1 MLFSISYFLWVNDP
15 NLLACLQVLILLC
28 HLNCLTFHFQL
39 HFRLDFNFLSF
50 SRPIL
55 ILWLFSL
62 AVCLFLLSSSSF
74 RYLFLSSSNSLNSWI
89 VFNFSF
95 DFCAWNFVLSG
106 PLQDHFFDEIA
117 SFFSEQT
124 LSWFFSIVYFCNK
137 PWAFGVRFLDV
148 FFCVFQVGLST
159 KGSSEGV
166 KLRERGSLLNPC
178 WASYMDGGDWWEFS
192 KQERD
197 ETQLKGK
204 IALPSWATEWDS

>member
-1 MLFSISYFLWVNDP
+1 MVLFRTISLMR
-15 NLLACLQVLILLC
+15 LL
-28 HLNCLTFHFQL
+28 
-39 HFRLDFNFLSF
+39 
-50 SRPIL
+50 
-55 ILWLFSL
+55 
-62 AVCLFLLSSSSF
+62 
-74 RYLFLSSSNSLNSWI
+74 
-89 VFNFSF
+89 VFF
-95 DFCAWNFVLSG
+95 
-106 PLQDHFFDEIA
+106 
-117 SFFSEQT
+117 EQT